1 MPEKAI
7 LTPFDT
13 EEIITIAVNEFRR
26 RLKTLS
32 PLQGMKQ
39 YAGFELSFHTDV
51 KLFGMATNGGG
62 VRETLAWGRVTAG
75 ETGADVVPAAA
86 ESDVGQYVND
96 PDVNAERMKHD
107 LPLTIETGNGRG
119 GKIVRRQKVKGV

>member
-1 MPEKAI
+1 
-7 LTPFDT
+7 
-13 EEIITIAVNEFRR
+13 
-26 RLKTLS
+26 
-32 PLQGMKQ
+32 
-39 YAGFELSFHTDV
+39 
-51 KLFGMATNGGG
+51 
-62 VRETLAWGRVTAG
+62 VTAG

>member
-1 MPEKAI
+1 
-7 LTPFDT
+7 
-13 EEIITIAVNEFRR
+13 
-26 RLKTLS
+26 
-32 PLQGMKQ
+32 
-39 YAGFELSFHTDV
+39 
-51 KLFGMATNGGG
+51 
-62 VRETLAWGRVTAG
+62 
-75 ETGADVVPAAA
+75 VPAAA